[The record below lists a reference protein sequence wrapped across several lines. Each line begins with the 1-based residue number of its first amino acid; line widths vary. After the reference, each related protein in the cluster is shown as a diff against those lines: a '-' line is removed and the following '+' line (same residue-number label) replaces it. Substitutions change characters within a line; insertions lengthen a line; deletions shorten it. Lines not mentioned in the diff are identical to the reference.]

1 MCEYNKEVKE
11 PEKTVEQ
18 TEQFPATEQSDST
31 TPEILTSAPLECTTP
46 QYTIELIRL
55 GRKNN
60 PEQVKLLEEFLNAFE
75 NSGLEVNGIYEQK
88 DFNAVVKW
96 QEKYADDILTPWG
109 LKKGTGYVY
118 TRSLAK
124 IKSISES
131 HCPRNKAE
139 NISPETDILNKKLEE
154 K

>member
-1 MCEYNKEVKE
+1 ME
-11 PEKTVEQ
+11 
-18 TEQFPATEQSDST
+18 
-31 TPEILTSAPLECTTP
+31 
-46 QYTIELIRL
+46 
-55 GRKNN
+55 
-60 PEQVKLLEEFLNAFE
+60 LLEKFLNVHE
-75 NSGLEVNGIYEQK
+75 NAGLEVNGIYEQK

-96 QEKYADDILTPWG
+96 QEKYADDILSPWG

-131 HCPRNKAE
+131 HCPQKKAE
-139 NISPETDILNKKLEE
+139 NISPETDILNKKSEE